1 MKIAHHLIEALRLLA
16 GLIGRGGEYMVLQ
29 VRRWASSFL
38 SICALFY
45 RLLVT
50 SFSTLSG
57 LPLLRRELTQQVYFS
72 SIQVMPVLVFA
83 ALMLGFLVIVHAT
96 PQLVMLQGEE
106 FVGWLLV
113 TIVVRE
119 VGPVLAAFFVLLHS
133 GSAITVEIGTM
144 SVSRETETLK
154 LLGIDPYHLLGVAR
168 FWAVT
173 FSVLSLYL
181 LAAFSSILGGF
192 LFSQLFAEIFW
203 GLFWLSFINSL
214 EWVDVA
220 MGFSKCIAFGMLIAT
235 VCIFFGFQARH
246 DMEEVA
252 RFTSK
257 ATLTALVLCASVD
270 IILTTAYY
278 L

>member
-1 MKIAHHLIEALRLLA
+1 MDRSLANSPRPLTGLL
-16 GLIGRGGEYMVLQ
+16 GRGGTYLVAQL
-29 VRRWASSFL
+29 RGWASRL
-38 SICALFY
+38 LDICALFY
-45 RLLVT
+45 RLLLT
-50 SFSTLSG
+50 SFSSLAG
-57 LPLLRRELTQQVYFS
+57 FPLLRREMIQQVYFS
-72 SIQVMPVLVFA
+72 SIQAMPVLVLI

-96 PQLVMLQGEE
+96 PQLVMFQGEE
-106 FVGWLLV
+106 YVGWLLV

-144 SVSRETETLK
+144 SVTHEVETLK
-154 LLGIDPYHLLGVAR
+154 LLGIDPYRLLGVPR

-173 FSVLSLYL
+173 LSVLSLYV

-235 VCIFFGFQARH
+235 VCIFFGFQARR

-252 RFTSK
+252 RFTSR

-270 IILTTAYY
+270 IILTTTYY

>member
-1 MKIAHHLIEALRLLA
+1 MKTAHRLIDALRLLA
-16 GLIGRGGEYMVLQ
+16 GLLGRGGAYMVLQ
-29 VRRWASSFL
+29 VRGWVARL
-38 SICALFY
+38 LNICALLY
-45 RLLVT
+45 RLLET
-50 SFSTLSG
+50 SFSTTGGFS
-57 LPLLRRELTQQVYFS
+57 LLWRELVQQVYFS
-72 SIQVMPVLVFA
+72 SIQGMPVLIFA
-83 ALMLGFLVIVHAT
+83 ALMLGFLVIVHST

-133 GSAITVEIGTM
+133 GSAITVQIGTM
-144 SVSRETETLK
+144 SVTREVESLK
-154 LLGIDPYHLLGVAR
+154 LLGIDPYRLLGVPR
-168 FWAVT
+168 LWAVT
-173 FSVLSLYL
+173 FSVLSLYI

-220 MGFSKCIAFGMLIAT
+220 MGFSKCISFGMLIAT
-235 VCIFFGFQARH
+235 VCIFFGFQARQ

-252 RFTSK
+252 RFTSR

-270 IILTTAYY
+270 IVLTTAYY

>member
-1 MKIAHHLIEALRLLA
+1 MAPRLAKALQRLTRLL
-16 GLIGRGGEYMVLQ
+16 GHGGTYMVLQ
-29 VRRWASSFL
+29 VRGWASRFL
-38 SICALFY
+38 SLCALFY

-50 SFSTLSG
+50 TFSSLTG
-57 LPLLRRELTQQVYFS
+57 MRLLWRELVQQVYFS
-72 SIQVMPVLVFA
+72 SIQVMPVLIFT
-83 ALMLGFLVIVHAT
+83 ALMLGFIVIVYAT

-144 SVSRETETLK
+144 SVTREVEALK
-154 LLGIDPYHLLGVAR
+154 LLGIDPYRLLGVPR

-173 FSVLSLYL
+173 LSVLSLYI
-181 LAAFSSILGGF
+181 LAAVSSVLGGF

-235 VCIFFGFQARH
+235 VCIFFGFQARR

-252 RFTSK
+252 RFTSR
-257 ATLTALVLCASVD
+257 ATLTALVLCLSVD
-270 IILTTAYY
+270 IVLTTAYY

>member
-1 MKIAHHLIEALRLLA
+1 MAQRRSNAIRLLP
-16 GLIGRGGEYMVLQ
+16 GLLGRGGTYLVYL
-29 VRRWASSFL
+29 VGGWFSRLLNIS
-38 SICALFY
+38 ALFY
-45 RLLVT
+45 RLLLT
-50 SFSTLSG
+50 SFSSLTG
-57 LPLLRRELTQQVYFS
+57 LPLLRREFIQQVYFS
-72 SIQVMPVLVFA
+72 SIQGMLVLIFT
-83 ALMLGFLVIVHAT
+83 ALMLGFIVIVYAT
-96 PQLVMLQGEE
+96 PELVVLQGEE
-106 FVGWLLV
+106 YVGWLLV

-144 SVSRETETLK
+144 SVNREVEALK
-154 LLGIDPYHLLGVAR
+154 LLGIDPYRFLGVPR

-173 FSVLSLYL
+173 LSVLSLYV

-192 LFSQLFAEIFW
+192 LFSQIFAEIFW
-203 GLFWLSFINSL
+203 GMFWLSFINSL
-214 EWVDVA
+214 QWVDVA
-220 MGFSKCIAFGMLIAT
+220 MGFSKCAAFGMLIAT
-235 VCIFFGFQARH
+235 VCIFFGFEARQ

>member
-1 MKIAHHLIEALRLLA
+1 MAPRLINALRRVIGLLA
-16 GLIGRGGEYMVLQ
+16 RGGAFMIHQLGS
-29 VRRWASSFL
+29 WASRFL

-45 RLLVT
+45 RLLLT
-50 SFSTLSG
+50 SFSSLTG
-57 LPLLRRELTQQVYFS
+57 LPLLWRELVQQVYFS
-72 SIQVMPVLVFA
+72 SIQGMPVLVFT

-144 SVSRETETLK
+144 SVTREMDTLK
-154 LLGIDPYHLLGVAR
+154 LQGIDPYHLFGVPR

-173 FSVLSLYL
+173 LSVLSLYI

-220 MGFSKCIAFGMLIAT
+220 LGFTKCIAFGMLIAT
-235 VCIFFGFQARH
+235 VCIFFGFQARR

-257 ATLTALVLCASVD
+257 ATLTALVMCAVVD

>member
-1 MKIAHHLIEALRLLA
+1 MAPRPANTLRRLTGLL
-16 GLIGRGGEYMVLQ
+16 GRGGTYLIFQLRAWVSRL
-29 VRRWASSFL
+29 L

-50 SFSTLSG
+50 SFSSLTG
-57 LPLLRRELTQQVYFS
+57 LPLLWRELVQQVYFS
-72 SIQVMPVLVFA
+72 SIQGMPVFIFA

-133 GSAITVEIGTM
+133 GSAITVKLGTM
-144 SVSRETETLK
+144 SVSREVETLE
-154 LLGIDPYHLLGVAR
+154 LLGIDPYRLLGVPC

-173 FSVLSLYL
+173 LSVLSLYI
-181 LAAFSSILGGF
+181 LAAFASILGGF

-203 GLFWLSFINSL
+203 GLFWLSFLNSL

-235 VCIFFGFQARH
+235 VCIFFGFQARR

-252 RFTSK
+252 RFTSR

-270 IILTTAYY
+270 IVLTTAYY